1 MQSGC
6 GIEAGCVHAQ
16 LPSWQPCHPPTQPPA
31 PQIRFP
37 LWRMGCGSDSC
48 TIGQYQM
55 TYFAALSRFDSEGDF
70 IFPQQN
76 DNIEG
81 NWLAGDRI
89 TTDAFPTS
97 RIYIGEL
104 RARAVS

>member
-1 MQSGC
+1 
-6 GIEAGCVHAQ
+6 
-16 LPSWQPCHPPTQPPA
+16 
-31 PQIRFP
+31 
-37 LWRMGCGSDSC
+37 
-48 TIGQYQM
+48 M

>member
-1 MQSGC
+1 
-6 GIEAGCVHAQ
+6 
-16 LPSWQPCHPPTQPPA
+16 
-31 PQIRFP
+31 
-37 LWRMGCGSDSC
+37 MGCGSDSC